1 MTCQEVVQEL
11 LWMERQGTP
20 VPRLAIEYAASATTE
35 EFGTCNSPAM
45 AAVVLISLADYVTCL
60 LDDIQSASRRR

>member
-20 VPRLAIEYAASATTE
+20 VPRLAIEYAASATAD

-60 LDDIQSASRRR
+60 LDDIQSASRRH